1 MEVEDYI
8 ISMRRYFHEYPELS
22 FKEYKTA
29 DKIEEELKNGI
40 ITKKNY
46 RNRDNL

>member
-29 DKIEEELKNGI
+29 DKIEEELKMGLSP
-40 ITKKNY
+40 KELQKPG
-46 RNRDNL
+46 